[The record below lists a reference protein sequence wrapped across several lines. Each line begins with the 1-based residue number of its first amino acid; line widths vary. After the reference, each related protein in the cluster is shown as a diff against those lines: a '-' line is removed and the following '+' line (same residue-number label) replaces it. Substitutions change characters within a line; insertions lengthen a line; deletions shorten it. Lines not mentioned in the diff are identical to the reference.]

1 MSSFFPGSS
10 SLSSSSKDKAPLAG
24 DAAPRPVTPTMNN
37 INSFINP
44 LNTPLGSPSKKTI
57 PPGAHDLPT
66 VFDTAMNLN
75 SAGIEAPIRLTRPQ
89 GVVAPLSPGKVN
101 SIQPPPQPHVQPL
114 AQQPR
119 EELSAA
125 VEEAAVQ
132 SAHKGRASPG
142 TPRRRQ
148 GQENAPP
155 VPRFAAH
162 DQERQPHHS
171 HAALSRQQPYE
182 TKDRPIIAKR
192 FNTARGLTAEEREIL
207 QRPNV
212 RRMVNVTQLCKSSL
226 SCVSVCFAL
235 FSLHAFERGRKGE
248 RRRTRWKR
256 EKKKREAL
264 AFNCCLT

>member
-1 MSSFFPGSS
+1 MSSFFPGGSS
-10 SLSSSSKDKAPLAG
+10 SISSSSKDKPPLAG

-75 SAGIEAPIRLTRPQ
+75 SPGVETPIRLTRPQ
-89 GVVAPLSPGKVN
+89 SVVAPLSPGKA
-101 SIQPPPQPHVQPL
+101 STTTQPPPQPHVQPL
-114 AQQPR
+114 GKQPI

-125 VEEAAVQ
+125 VQEAVQ
-132 SAHKGRASPG
+132 SATKGRASPGTGRASPGTGRASPG

-148 GQENAPP
+148 QPQDNAP
-155 VPRFAAH
+155 VPRLAAH
-162 DQERQPHHS
+162 DQDRQPHHS
-171 HAALSRQQPYE
+171 HAALSRQQAYE

-192 FNTARGLTAEEREIL
+192 FNTVRGLTDEEREIL

-212 RRMVNVTQLCKSSL
+212 RRMVNVTQLCKSL
-226 SCVSVCFAL
+226 SCANVWRGTGGQI
-235 FSLHAFERGRKGE
+235 LH
-248 RRRTRWKR
+248 
-256 EKKKREAL
+256 L
-264 AFNCCLT
+264 